1 MLSDDCNADSYGA
14 VLEWRRRCVYDNNRS
29 AADVPPVESCARGA
43 PNGGVMEN
51 RAGRGVAAL
60 MVVCAWTL
68 ALSCVASQPSLTECF
83 EGSDFVGNAALS
95 RENGMSEKKFID
107 RMQGDF
113 ELIHAFPQELRW
125 FAHDAG
131 DEAFLMAAAREVFE
145 RPAPPEEHRR
155 MFLES
160 CLARM
165 AAPASDD
172 TTPAAG
178 HVGEAVH

>member
-1 MLSDDCNADSYGA
+1 MLSDYCNAAPNGS
-14 VLEWRRRCVYDNNRS
+14 VLESWRRCVYDNNRS
-29 AADVPPVESCARGA
+29 AADVPPVECCGQGA

-60 MVVCAWTL
+60 MAVCGWML

-113 ELIHAFPQELRW
+113 ELIHSFPQELRW
-125 FAHDAG
+125 FVHDTG
-131 DEAFLMAAAREVFE
+131 DEAYLMAAAREVFE
-145 RPAPPEEHRR
+145 RPALPEEHRR

-172 TTPAAG
+172 TTPAG
-178 HVGEAVH
+178 RHEGESVH